1 MVCAGRA
8 CVCAHGRV
16 NGVVRGK
23 PQSHAASESEG
34 SLRAA
39 SLKHGSSRGPLW
51 VALEGVQAPRCGWE
65 PGSHIHFHPE
75 VKQGTSKALSIPA
88 GSVASFLLQWL
99 WLPVLGVSSQALV
112 KAGRR
117 KSCEGPCQGLPA
129 LFGALTLGPC
139 LSCTTA
145 VPVPSLVPPDPNLMS
160 LLSGL
165 TLDLA
170 HH

>member
-23 PQSHAASESEG
+23 PQCHAASESEV

-39 SLKHGSSRGPLW
+39 SPKHGSSRRPLW
-51 VALEGVQAPRCGWE
+51 VALEGVQAPTCGWE
-65 PGSHIHFHPE
+65 PGSHIHLLSE
-75 VKQGTSKALSIPA
+75 ARQGTGKALSVAA
-88 GSVASFLLQWL
+88 GSVASFLLQGL
-99 WLPVLGVSSQALV
+99 WLPVLGVSSHALV

-129 LFGALTLGPC
+129 LLGALTLGPC

-145 VPVPSLVPPDPNLMS
+145 MPMPSLAPPDPNLMS